1 MYYKPYGENDHKD
14 PAEVDRIVRVLIGNM
29 VDISEDRQ
37 RRIEEA
43 YQSIA
48 EKYEKPGE
56 FEFIE
61 AVNDAFAALCAAPDA
76 TQEDTIILIRKLLQG
91 RIRVRGALFPWFNTM
106 IDNYFMMVCTARSLI
121 GS

>member
-1 MYYKPYGENDHKD
+1 MYYKPYGENDYKD
-14 PAEVDRIVRVLIGNM
+14 PAVVDRIVRVLIGNM

-37 RRIEEA
+37 RRVEEA

-48 EKYEKPGE
+48 ETYEKPGE

-61 AVNDAFAALCAAPDA
+61 AVNNAFAALCAAPDA
-76 TQEDTIILIRKLLQG
+76 TQEDTIMLIRKLLQG
-91 RIRVRGALFPWFNTM
+91 RIQIRCALFPWYDSL
-106 IDNYFMMVCTARSLI
+106 IDNYSMMVRTARSLI